1 MMKFYKNIFLI
12 LLSLVAFQGY
22 SQNSLDVLGLGGTTP
37 AAVAYSLRKV
47 SSSYSGNAIQR
58 RSLDNA
64 TLNIG
69 FDGSGNLDSAALLAF
84 VGVQDGYVSIWYDQS
99 GNNRH
104 LVKADLNQQPRIV
117 SNGIFKYIGTKIAI
131 DFQGIKVSYIQGH

>member
-12 LLSLVAFQGY
+12 LLSLLAFQGY
-22 SQNSLDVLGLGGTTP
+22 SQNSLDVLGLGSTTP

-47 SSSYSGNAIQR
+47 SSSYSGNAIQIR

-69 FDGSGNLDSAALLAF
+69 FDGSGNLDSAALPHLWCS
-84 VGVQDGYVSIWYDQS
+84 DG
-99 GNNRH
+99 
-104 LVKADLNQQPRIV
+104 
-117 SNGIFKYIGTKIAI
+117 
-131 DFQGIKVSYIQGH
+131 

>member
-22 SQNSLDVLGLGGTTP
+22 SQNSLDVSWSTTP

-47 SSSYSGNAIQR
+47 SSSYSGNAIQIR

-69 FDGSGNLDSAALLAF
+69 FDG
-84 VGVQDGYVSIWYDQS
+84 W
-99 GNNRH
+99 
-104 LVKADLNQQPRIV
+104 
-117 SNGIFKYIGTKIAI
+117 
-131 DFQGIKVSYIQGH
+131 

>member
-1 MMKFYKNIFLI
+1 LP
-12 LLSLVAFQGY
+12 QGY

-47 SSSYSGNAIQR
+47 SSSYSGNAIQVR

-69 FDGSGNLDSAALLAF
+69 FDGSGNLDLLL
-84 VGVQDGYVSIWYDQS
+84 YS
-99 GNNRH
+99 H
-104 LVKADLNQQPRIV
+104 LWV
-117 SNGIFKYIGTKIAI
+117 FKMVMLVFGT
-131 DFQGIKVSYIQGH
+131 IKVGIIDTS

>member
-1 MMKFYKNIFLI
+1 
-12 LLSLVAFQGY
+12 
-22 SQNSLDVLGLGGTTP
+22 
-37 AAVAYSLRKV
+37 
-47 SSSYSGNAIQR
+47 
-58 RSLDNA
+58 
-64 TLNIG
+64 
-69 FDGSGNLDSAALLAF
+69 

-131 DFQGIKVSYIQGH
+131 DFQGIKVSVYSGALNLASITSVIRSETTNWPGYHCIQMVAQG

>member
-1 MMKFYKNIFLI
+1 
-12 LLSLVAFQGY
+12 
-22 SQNSLDVLGLGGTTP
+22 VLGLGGTTP

-47 SSSYSGNAIQR
+47 SSSYSGNAIQVR

-69 FDGSGNLDSAALLAF
+69 FDGGGNLDSAALAF

-99 GNNRH
+99 GNDRH

-117 SNGIFKYIGTKIAI
+117 SNGIFKYIGTRLQLI
-131 DFQGIKVSYIQGH
+131 FRE

>member
-1 MMKFYKNIFLI
+1 MCCLEAQRQ
-12 LLSLVAFQGY
+12 LQL
-22 SQNSLDVLGLGGTTP
+22 
-37 AAVAYSLRKV
+37 YSLRKV
-47 SSSYSGNAIQR
+47 SSSYSGNAIQIR

-117 SNGIFKYIGTKIAI
+117 SNGILNI
-131 DFQGIKVSYIQGH
+131 

>member
-1 MMKFYKNIFLI
+1 MKFYKNFFDFVITL
-12 LLSLVAFQGY
+12 AFQGY
-22 SQNSLDVLGLGGTTP
+22 SQNSLDVLSWGTTP
-37 AAVAYSLRKV
+37 AAAYSLRKV
-47 SSSYSGNAIQR
+47 SSSYSGNAIQIR

-99 GNNRH
+99 GNDRH

-117 SNGIFKYIGTKIAI
+117 SNGILNI
-131 DFQGIKVSYIQGH
+131 

>member
-1 MMKFYKNIFLI
+1 MPI
-12 LLSLVAFQGY
+12 A
-22 SQNSLDVLGLGGTTP
+22 
-37 AAVAYSLRKV
+37 R
-47 SSSYSGNAIQR
+47 R

-99 GNNRH
+99 GNNRPRK
-104 LVKADLNQQPRIV
+104 KADLNQQPRIV

-131 DFQGIKVSYIQGH
+131 DFFE